1 MNNKKY
7 FNCKDENGYMKK
19 DREWIDKFK
28 ALYSNYTADELIA
41 YEKEIY
47 SMGNDIMGLEHKV
60 HFISIILYNNYALFT
75 AIEELIKEKTKKR
88 AVMSN
93 Q

>member
-41 YEKEIY
+41 YEIGFFSYCTISKIFA
-47 SMGNDIMGLEHKV
+47 
-60 HFISIILYNNYALFT
+60 FITVFSFSLIRHHRPFFLFF
-75 AIEELIKEKTKKR
+75 LL
-88 AVMSN
+88 
-93 Q
+93 

>member
-28 ALYSNYTADELIA
+28 ALYNNYTADELIA

-47 SMGNDIMGLEHKV
+47 SMGNDIRGLEHKV

-75 AIEELIKEKTKKR
+75 AIEELIKEKTKKKGGD
-88 AVMSN
+88 V
-93 Q
+93 